1 MPPQLNR
8 KRTMNIHEYQ
18 AKKILS
24 QYGIAIPAGGIAYT
38 PSEAKR
44 VALSLTSRGP
54 WMLKAQIQS
63 GARASGHFVEREAGH
78 KSGIR
83 QVTKISNITYET
95 TQMLN
100 NTLVTE
106 QTGAAG
112 KLVSKVYVEAFKKV
126 KHVFYAGIVI
136 DCALPAVTLLI
147 SEIINQ
153 DIVKVATSDRS
164 KILRINLK
172 FGEELQQAQ
181 IIRVLDFL
189 NLDKSYLP
197 YFDDFFAKLYHTF
210 MSLDAQMIEINPVGI
225 LRDKT
230 LIALDA
236 KINFDDH
243 ALFRHPDVL
252 RMQDDYE
259 ENARTLRAKKF
270 GFQYSEFN
278 GNIGCIVNGDGLALE
293 AMDLIKKQNGELAC
307 FLNVKGGVDKDK
319 IAEGIK
325 IIMTNPRVEGI
336 LINVLGGFMRCN
348 LIADGILAAT
358 QEVGMNVPIIL
369 RLEGTNKEEAQ
380 DILAKSNLPI
390 IFAKDM
396 NDAIAVLLKQMEVN
410 D

>member
-1 MPPQLNR
+1 
-8 KRTMNIHEYQ
+8 MNIHEYQ
-18 AKKILS
+18 AKKILAEN
-24 QYGIAIPAGGIAYT
+24 GIAIPAGGIAYT

-83 QVTKISNITYET
+83 QITQISNINYET
-95 TQMLN
+95 SQMLN

-106 QTGAAG
+106 QTGPEG

-136 DCALPAVTLLI
+136 DCSIPAITLLV

-153 DIVKVATSDRS
+153 NIIKVATTDES

-172 FGEELQQAQ
+172 YGEEFNETQ
-181 IIRVLDFL
+181 ILKVLDFL
-189 NLDKSYLP
+189 SLDKSYLQN
-197 YFDDFFAKLYHTF
+197 FSDFFAKLYHTF
-210 MSLDAQMIEINPVGI
+210 IKLDAQMIEINPVGI
-225 LRDKT
+225 LRDKS

-236 KINFDDH
+236 KINFDDN

-259 ENARTLRAKKF
+259 ENARTLKAEKF
-270 GFQYSEFN
+270 GFQYNEFD

-293 AMDLIKKQNGELAC
+293 SMDLIKNKGGSIAC
-307 FLNVKGGVDKDK
+307 FLKVKGGVDKDK
-319 IAEGIK
+319 IAAGIK

-336 LINVLGGFMRCN
+336 LINVLGGFLRCN
-348 LIADGILAAT
+348 LIADGILLAT
-358 QEVGMNVPIIL
+358 QEVGLNVPMVL
-369 RLEGTNKEEAQ
+369 RLEGTNKEEAEN
-380 DILAKSNLPI
+380 ILSQSSLPV
-390 IFAKDM
+390 IFAQNM
-396 NDAIAVLLKQMEVN
+396 SEAIDTLLKQMEIN

>member
-1 MPPQLNR
+1 
-8 KRTMNIHEYQ
+8 MNIHEYQ
-18 AKKILS
+18 AKKILAEN
-24 QYGIAIPAGGIAYT
+24 GIAIPAGGIAYT

-83 QVTKISNITYET
+83 QITQISNINYET
-95 TQMLN
+95 SQMLN

-106 QTGAAG
+106 QTGPEG

-136 DCALPAVTLLI
+136 DCSIPAITLLV

-153 DIVKVATSDRS
+153 NIIKVATTDES

-172 FGEELQQAQ
+172 YGEEFNETQ
-181 IIRVLDFL
+181 ILKVLDFL
-189 NLDKSYLP
+189 SLDKSYLQN
-197 YFDDFFAKLYHTF
+197 FSDFFAKLYHTF
-210 MSLDAQMIEINPVGI
+210 IKLDAQLIEINPVGI
-225 LRDKT
+225 LRDKS

-236 KINFDDH
+236 KINFDDN

-259 ENARTLRAKKF
+259 ENARTLKAEKF
-270 GFQYSEFN
+270 GFQYNEFD

-293 AMDLIKKQNGELAC
+293 SMAC

-319 IAEGIK
+319 IAAGIK

-336 LINVLGGFMRCN
+336 LINVLGGFLRCN
-348 LIADGILAAT
+348 LIADGILLAT
-358 QEVGMNVPIIL
+358 QEVGLNVPMVL
-369 RLEGTNKEEAQ
+369 RLEGTNKEEAEN
-380 DILAKSNLPI
+380 ILSQSSLPVT
-390 IFAKDM
+390 FAQNM
-396 NDAIAVLLKQMEVN
+396 SEAIDTLLKQMEIN

>member
-1 MPPQLNR
+1 
-8 KRTMNIHEYQ
+8 MNIHEYQ
-18 AKKILS
+18 AKKILAEH
-24 QYGIAIPAGGIAYT
+24 GISIPAGGIAYT
-38 PSEAKR
+38 PNEAKR

-63 GARASGHFVEREAGH
+63 GARASGHFIEREAGH

-83 QVTKISNITYET
+83 QVTQISNIAYET

-106 QTGAAG
+106 QTGPEG

-126 KHVFYAGIVI
+126 KKVFYAGMVI
-136 DCALPAVTLLI
+136 DCAIPAITLLI
-147 SEIINQ
+147 SEVINQ
-153 DIVKVATSDRS
+153 NIIKVATTEED

-172 FGEELQQAQ
+172 YGEEFSESQ
-181 IIRVLDFL
+181 IIKILDFL
-189 NLDKSYLP
+189 SLDKLFLANFS
-197 YFDDFFAKLYHTF
+197 DFFSKLYHTF
-210 MSLDAQMIEINPVGI
+210 IHLDAQMIEINPVGI
-225 LRDKT
+225 MRDKS

-236 KINFDDH
+236 KINFDDK

-252 RMQDDYE
+252 HMQDDYE
-259 ENARTLRAKKF
+259 ESIRTLRAQKF
-270 GFQYSEFN
+270 GFQYSEFE

-293 AMDLIKKQNGELAC
+293 ALDLIKAKKGSIAC
-307 FLNVKGGVDKDK
+307 FLNIKGGVDKDK
-319 IAEGIK
+319 IATGIK

-336 LINVLGGFMRCN
+336 LINVLGGFLRCN

-358 QEVGMNVPIIL
+358 QEVGLNVPLVL

-380 DILAKSNLPI
+380 NILSQSNLPI
-390 IFAKDM
+390 IFADNM
-396 NDAIAVLLKQMEVN
+396 DSAINILMKQMEIN

>member
-1 MPPQLNR
+1 
-8 KRTMNIHEYQ
+8 MNIHEYQ
-18 AKKILS
+18 AKKILAEH
-24 QYGIAIPAGGIAYT
+24 GISIPAGGIAYT
-38 PSEAKR
+38 PNEAKR

-63 GARASGHFVEREAGH
+63 GARASGHFIEREAGH

-83 QVTKISNITYET
+83 QVTQISNIAYET

-106 QTGAAG
+106 QTGPEG

-126 KHVFYAGIVI
+126 KKVFYAGMVI
-136 DCALPAVTLLI
+136 DCAIPAITLLI
-147 SEIINQ
+147 SEVINQ
-153 DIVKVATSDRS
+153 NIIKVATTEED

-172 FGEELQQAQ
+172 YGEEFSESQ
-181 IIRVLDFL
+181 IIKILDFL
-189 NLDKSYLP
+189 SLDKSFLAN
-197 YFDDFFAKLYHTF
+197 FSDFFSKLYHTF
-210 MSLDAQMIEINPVGI
+210 IHLDAQMIEINPVGI
-225 LRDKT
+225 MRDKS

-236 KINFDDH
+236 KINFDDK

-252 RMQDDYE
+252 HMQDDYE
-259 ENARTLRAKKF
+259 ESIRTLRAQKF
-270 GFQYSEFN
+270 GFQYSEFE

-293 AMDLIKKQNGELAC
+293 ALDLIKAKKGSIAC
-307 FLNVKGGVDKDK
+307 FLNIKGGVDKDK
-319 IAEGIK
+319 IATGIK

-336 LINVLGGFMRCN
+336 LINVLGGFLRCN

-358 QEVGMNVPIIL
+358 QEVGLNVPLVL

-380 DILAKSNLPI
+380 NILSQSNLPI
-390 IFAKDM
+390 IFAD
-396 NDAIAVLLKQMEVN
+396 NIDSAINILMKQMEIN

>member
-1 MPPQLNR
+1 
-8 KRTMNIHEYQ
+8 MNIHEYQ
-18 AKKILS
+18 AKKILA
-24 QYGIAIPAGGIAYT
+24 QHGIAIPAGGIAYT
-38 PSEAKR
+38 PNEAKR

-83 QVTKISNITYET
+83 QVTQISNIAYET

-106 QTGAAG
+106 QTGAEG
-112 KLVSKVYVEAFKKV
+112 KLVSKVYVEAFKKA
-126 KHVFYAGIVI
+126 KHAFYAGMVI
-136 DCALPAVTLLI
+136 DSSLPAVTLLV

-153 DIVKVATSDRS
+153 SIIKVATTDES

-172 FGEELQQAQ
+172 FGEEFSESQILQ
-181 IIRVLDFL
+181 VLDFL
-189 NLDKSYLP
+189 NLDKSYLAN
-197 YFDDFFAKLYHTF
+197 FSDFFAKLYHTF

-225 LRDKT
+225 LRDKS

-236 KINFDDH
+236 KINFDDN
-243 ALFRHPDVL
+243 ALFRHPEVL
-252 RMQDDYE
+252 RLQDDYE
-259 ENARTLRAKKF
+259 ESARTLRAKKF
-270 GFQYSEFN
+270 GFQYSEFD
-278 GNIGCIVNGDGLALE
+278 GNIGCSVNGDGLALE
-293 AMDLIKKQNGELAC
+293 ALDLIQSKGGSMAC

-319 IAEGIK
+319 IAAGIK

-336 LINVLGGFMRCN
+336 LINVLGGFLRCN

-358 QEVGMNVPIIL
+358 QEVGMNVPIVL
-369 RLEGTNKEEAQ
+369 RLEGTNKEEAKN
-380 DILAKSNLPI
+380 ILAQSNLPI
-390 IFAKDM
+390 IFADNM
-396 NDAIAVLLKQMEVN
+396 NNAITILLKQMEIN

>member
-1 MPPQLNR
+1 
-8 KRTMNIHEYQ
+8 MNIHEYQ
-18 AKKILS
+18 AKKILAEN
-24 QYGIAIPAGGIAYT
+24 GIAIPAGAIAYT

-83 QVTKISNITYET
+83 QITQISNINYET
-95 TQMLN
+95 SQMLN

-106 QTGAAG
+106 QTGPEG

-136 DCALPAVTLLI
+136 DCSIPAITLLV

-153 DIVKVATSDRS
+153 NIIKVATTDES

-172 FGEELQQAQ
+172 YGEEFNETQ
-181 IIRVLDFL
+181 ILKVLDFL
-189 NLDKSYLP
+189 SLDKSYLQN
-197 YFDDFFAKLYHTF
+197 FSDFFAKLYHTF
-210 MSLDAQMIEINPVGI
+210 IKLDAQMIEINPVGI
-225 LRDKT
+225 LRDKS

-236 KINFDDH
+236 KINFDDN

-259 ENARTLRAKKF
+259 ENARTLKAEKF
-270 GFQYSEFN
+270 GFQYNEFD

-293 AMDLIKKQNGELAC
+293 SMDLIKNNGGSIAC

-319 IAEGIK
+319 IAAGIK

-336 LINVLGGFMRCN
+336 LINVLGGFLCCN
-348 LIADGILAAT
+348 LIADGILLAT
-358 QEVGMNVPIIL
+358 QEVGLNVPMVL
-369 RLEGTNKEEAQ
+369 RLEGTNKEEAEN
-380 DILAKSNLPI
+380 ILSQSSLPV
-390 IFAKDM
+390 IFAQNM
-396 NDAIAVLLKQMEVN
+396 SEAIDTLLKQMEIN

>member
-1 MPPQLNR
+1 
-8 KRTMNIHEYQ
+8 MNIHEYQ
-18 AKKILS
+18 AKRILAEN
-24 QYGIAIPAGGIAYT
+24 GITIPAGAIAYT

-44 VALSLTSRGP
+44 VAQNLTARGP

-63 GARASGHFVEREAGH
+63 VARASGQFIEREAGH

-83 QVTKISNITYET
+83 QVTQISNLAYET

-106 QTGAAG
+106 QTGAKG

-126 KHVFYAGIVI
+126 KHVFYAGMVI
-136 DCALPAVTLLI
+136 DSAIPAITLLI
-147 SEIINQ
+147 SETINQ
-153 DIVKVATSDRS
+153 NIVKIATSQED
-164 KILRINLK
+164 KILRLSLK
-172 FGEELQQAQ
+172 FGEEFAENQILQ
-181 IIRVLDFL
+181 VLDFL
-189 NLDKSYLP
+189 SLDKSLLP
-197 YFDDFFAKLYHTF
+197 NFMDFFTKLYHTF
-210 MSLDAQMIEINPVGI
+210 INLDAQMIEINPVGI

-236 KINFDDH
+236 KINFDDN
-243 ALFRHPDVL
+243 ALFRHPDIL
-252 RMQDDYE
+252 KMQDDYE
-259 ENARTLRAKKF
+259 ENSRLLRAKKF
-270 GFQYSEFN
+270 GFQYREFE

-293 AMDLIKKQNGELAC
+293 AMDLIKQKGENIAC

-336 LINVLGGFMRCN
+336 LINILGGFLRCN

-358 QEVGMNVPIIL
+358 QEVGLNVPLVL
-369 RLEGTNKEEAQ
+369 RLEGTNKDEAKN
-380 DILAKSNLPI
+380 ILAQSNLPV
-390 IFAKDM
+390 IFADNTGK
-396 NDAIAVLLKQMEVN
+396 AIDTLLKQMEIN